1 MTDWLY
7 SQKEREESHLVSG
20 RQSPEYLCA
29 LMKKRTGN
37 IRMDLAGSVF
47 EGLLASRPPGNVGLE
62 LTKEAR
68 P

>member
-1 MTDWLY
+1 
-7 SQKEREESHLVSG
+7 
-20 RQSPEYLCA
+20 
-29 LMKKRTGN
+29 
-37 IRMDLAGSVF
+37 MDLAGSVF

>member
-1 MTDWLY
+1 M
-7 SQKEREESHLVSG
+7 VSG
-20 RQSPEYLCA
+20 GQNPEYLCA
-29 LMKKRTGN
+29 PMKRTGN
-37 IRMDLAGSVF
+37 VRMDLAGSVF